1 MRRSNARRFFNRGL
15 AIVLLSFSG
24 MLQADESLAQ
34 VRIGAGWLA
43 SENKHQPVAG
53 IAGKPAQDFAPISP
67 QGISLG
73 FRDDRIWLRMELEN
87 TGSKAVEGLLDLG
100 TPRLAFVVLYQP
112 GKNRQRWDSL
122 QTGLAVPVDKRA
134 IPDRGVVFPIQ
145 LQALEKRTLYLSIDS
160 NAVITLHP
168 SWQTPQDYH
177 KRQEK
182 NGYRDLLLLGA
193 TLGLAV
199 FGLLQALVA
208 RDLVLA
214 LNGLRA
220 LCVTTWGSIVMGYA
234 TFYLWPQPPG
244 FLLPLINVL
253 SATFLVIQ
261 MLLVALF
268 LPPSHYSRWLR
279 YLFFSVAVIAGG
291 VSFAAIWLDAMGNI
305 FKGLSLLGL
314 LVQLAVFYACFITA
328 WRGFYPA
335 WWLLCGYS
343 FAVFGLYRRLVEA
356 AGWIAPSSHVDFMAL
371 LNAFIST
378 LFFYLGT
385 AARVDRLRTE
395 REQALE
401 VNMILQRETEIRL
414 DREVKQRTLELEAA
428 RDEANKANQAKT
440 LFLAKV
446 SHELRSPMHTIL
458 NYADLAR
465 REKTLRYMNTISDA
479 GQHLLDLID
488 DLLAF
493 VKNSYSELYIKPRPS
508 YTHHLVGQLRA
519 YGTTLAAQGNNE
531 FLLTVDTDLPICI
544 ETDSRRLIQIGV
556 VLLSNAA
563 AHTKNGQI
571 ALRLSRNS
579 HSQLQL
585 QVQDTGRGIAGAHIE
600 RIFQPFERG
609 DDDGNNS
616 GLGLGLAIALQ
627 LSKAMGGE
635 LFADSVLGQGSTF
648 TLRLPLIPADPAAI
662 SPFSGQH
669 DVIGY
674 EGPSRRIM
682 VVDDTPD
689 HRRFM
694 AESLEAI
701 GFEVLAAETAA
712 ALLDYARLP
721 KRYDLVLIDFHLA
734 DTTADQVLPQLRE
747 LDGWDTVPVILISAS
762 PPEQTQDFVAVVSK
776 PASQNKIL
784 ATIAEVLGIEW
795 LHAPPHSDT
804 KPGSA
809 CTRSDWENAL
819 DAGDVFAV
827 EACISHLAHH
837 NPALAGQARQH
848 LERYDFVAIR
858 QQLATYLNDGYVQNL
873 SDAELIGRDPQ
884 HGDIHSAIG

>member
-1 MRRSNARRFFNRGL
+1 MWRSNAKRFFSMSL
-15 AIVLLSFSG
+15 VIVLLSFPCE
-24 MLQADESLAQ
+24 LQAAEPLAQ
-34 VRIGAGWLA
+34 VRIGAAWLA
-43 SENKHQPVAG
+43 GDDKQQPIAG
-53 IAGKPAQDFAPISP
+53 IAGKPAQDFASITQ

-87 TGSKAVEGLLDLG
+87 TARKDVEGLLDLG
-100 TPRLAFVVLYQP
+100 TPRLALVRLYQP
-112 GKNRQRWDSL
+112 GKNRQQWDSL
-122 QTGLAVPVDKRA
+122 QSGLAVPVNKRA

-145 LQALEKRTLYLSIDS
+145 LKALEKRTVYLSIES

-220 LCVTTWGSIVMGYA
+220 LCVTTWGGIVMGYA

-253 SATFLVIQ
+253 SAIFLVIQ

-268 LPPSHYSRWLR
+268 LPRSHYSCWLR
-279 YLFFSVAVIAGG
+279 YLFFSIAVIAGG
-291 VSFAAIWLDAMGNI
+291 VGLVATVVDSLGSV

-343 FAVFGLYRRLVEA
+343 FAIFGFYRRLIEA
-356 AGWIAPSSHVDFMAL
+356 AGWIAPSSNVDFMAL

-401 VNMILQRETEIRL
+401 VNMILQRETEMRL
-414 DREVKQRTLELEAA
+414 DQEVKQRTLELEAA

-465 REKTLRYMNTISDA
+465 REKTLRYMGTISDA

-493 VKNSYSELYIKPRPS
+493 VKNSYSELYIKLQPN
-508 YTHHLVGQLRA
+508 YTHRLVEQLHA

-571 ALRLSRNS
+571 ALRLSRNN

-585 QVQDTGRGIAGAHIE
+585 QVQDTGRGIASAHIE
-600 RIFQPFERG
+600 RIFQPFERV
-609 DDDGNNS
+609 DGGNDS

-635 LFADSVLGQGSTF
+635 LFADSVLGQGSMF

-662 SPFSGQH
+662 SPFS
-669 DVIGY
+669 
-674 EGPSRRIM
+674 
-682 VVDDTPD
+682 
-689 HRRFM
+689 
-694 AESLEAI
+694 
-701 GFEVLAAETAA
+701 
-712 ALLDYARLP
+712 
-721 KRYDLVLIDFHLA
+721 
-734 DTTADQVLPQLRE
+734 
-747 LDGWDTVPVILISAS
+747 
-762 PPEQTQDFVAVVSK
+762 
-776 PASQNKIL
+776 
-784 ATIAEVLGIEW
+784 
-795 LHAPPHSDT
+795 
-804 KPGSA
+804 
-809 CTRSDWENAL
+809 
-819 DAGDVFAV
+819 
-827 EACISHLAHH
+827 
-837 NPALAGQARQH
+837 
-848 LERYDFVAIR
+848 
-858 QQLATYLNDGYVQNL
+858 
-873 SDAELIGRDPQ
+873 
-884 HGDIHSAIG
+884 